1 MHNSAGEF
9 SVKNGVKSEEAA
21 MPTELLTIQPGELKF
36 PFELKKQISSSLRLV
51 NSTDNYVA
59 FKVKT
64 TSPKKYCVRPNTGVV
79 QPHSSAEVTVTMQ
92 AQREAPPDMQ
102 CKDKFL
108 VQSVIAPS
116 SKEVSQEMFN
126 KEEGKDVHEAKLKVV
141 YVSPP
146 QPPSPITESNEEE
159 GNSPKASPVVDNG
172 ERHHLLLDPQ
182 TAKTESEWKF
192 KLNEA
197 KAALNALTEERN
209 QAVQQSRNFQ
219 QELQSYK
226 SVSSRSGEAVRDVQ
240 KLQTGFSFLFVILVG
255 LLGML
260 VGYLLGG

>member
-1 MHNSAGEF
+1 
-9 SVKNGVKSEEAA
+9 
-21 MPTELLTIQPGELKF
+21 MPTELLSIQPGELKF

-51 NSTDNYVA
+51 NSTENYVA

-64 TSPKKYCVRPNTGVV
+64 TSPKKYCVRPNTGIV
-79 QPHSSAEVTVTMQ
+79 QPHSSADVTVTMQ

-116 SKEVSQEMFN
+116 SKEVSQELFN
-126 KEEGKDVHEAKLKVV
+126 KEEGKDVHEAKLKVL

-159 GNSPKASPVVDNG
+159 GNSPKATPVVDNG
-172 ERHHLLLDPQ
+172 ERHHLLTDP
-182 TAKTESEWKF
+182 TLKTESEWKF

-197 KAALNALTEERN
+197 KAALNAVTEERN
-209 QAVQQSRNFQ
+209 QAVQQSRSLQ
-219 QELQSYK
+219 QELQTYK
-226 SVSSRSGEAVRDVQ
+226 SGNARSGGSVALKDH
-240 KLQTGFSFLFVILVG
+240 KLQSGFSFLFVILVG

>member
-1 MHNSAGEF
+1 MENV
-9 SVKNGVKSEEAA
+9 VKLEGAA

-64 TSPKKYCVRPNTGVV
+64 TSPKKYCVRPNTGIV

-108 VQSVIAPS
+108 VQSVIASS
-116 SKEVSQEMFN
+116 SKDVSQEMFN

-159 GNSPKASPVVDNG
+159 GNSPKASTPLVDNG
-172 ERHHLLLDPQ
+172 ERHHILLDPQ
-182 TAKTESEWKF
+182 TTAKTESEWKF

-197 KAALNALTEERN
+197 KAALSALTEERN
-209 QAVQQSRNFQ
+209 QAVQASRTLQ

-226 SVSSRSGEAVRDVQ
+226 NGSSKAGGIETSSKDIQ

>member
-1 MHNSAGEF
+1 
-9 SVKNGVKSEEAA
+9 
-21 MPTELLTIQPGELKF
+21 MPTELLSIQPGELKF

-51 NSTDNYVA
+51 NSTDDYVA

-79 QPHSSAEVTVTMQ
+79 QPHSSADVTVTMQ

-116 SKEVSQEMFN
+116 SKEVSQDMFN
-126 KEEGKDVHEAKLKVV
+126 KEEGREVYEAKLKVL

-159 GNSPKASPVVDNG
+159 GNSPKAAAAVDNSD
-172 ERHHLLLDPQ
+172 RHHLLSDPIS
-182 TAKTESEWKF
+182 KTESEWKF

-197 KAALNALTEERN
+197 ALNLLTEERN
-209 QAVQQSRNFQ
+209 SAVQQSRSLQ
-219 QELQSYK
+219 QELQAYK
-226 SVSSRSGEAVRDVQ
+226 SGNSKFGGGTLVDQ
-240 KLQTGFSFLFVILVG
+240 KKQPGFSFLFVILVG

>member
-1 MHNSAGEF
+1 
-9 SVKNGVKSEEAA
+9 VEAA
-21 MPTELLTIQPGELKF
+21 MPTELLSIQPGDLKF
-36 PFELKKQISSSLRLV
+36 AFELKKQISSSLRLV
-51 NSTDNYVA
+51 NSTDHHVA

-64 TSPKKYCVRPNTGVV
+64 TSPKKYCVRPNTGIV

-108 VQSVIAPS
+108 VQSVIAPNS
-116 SKEVSQEMFN
+116 VEVTQEMFN

-159 GNSPKASPVVDNG
+159 GNSPKAAGTVDNG
-172 ERHHLLLDPQ
+172 DRHHLLADP
-182 TAKTESEWKF
+182 TTKTESEWKF

-197 KAALNALTEERN
+197 KASLNALTEDRN
-209 QAVQQSRNFQ
+209 QALQQMRTLQ
-219 QELQSYK
+219 QELQAYK
-226 SVSSRSGEAVRDVQ
+226 SGNAKSGGGLALKDSQ
-240 KLQTGFSFLFVILVG
+240 KSQAGFSFLFVILVG